1 MFIAR
6 SADHWCSCTT
16 ENCNLDNF
24 ISSKDGFKENYL
36 CSADDGGNWFF
47 SGCLSEY
54 NHVQMYKDTQE
65 NVHSYVVKMYIS
77 NMQSAQLVNNSSG

>member
-1 MFIAR
+1 MALQKITFVQLMMEGI
-6 SADHWCSCTT
+6 
-16 ENCNLDNF
+16 
-24 ISSKDGFKENYL
+24 G
-36 CSADDGGNWFF
+36 FF

-54 NHVQMYKDTQE
+54 NHVQMYNATQE